1 MDPARFHC
9 TECGDCCRRYRVPVT
24 AADLAR
30 LSVAT
35 GEAWSALVEWLAPD
49 GVDMTGEPES
59 FVVLAEG
66 RRLPVLAFHRGACR
80 FLGDDNRCGTYAAR
94 PACCRTFP
102 LEFRDGMAARGSGR
116 HAPAVS
122 RVVLTVLPDAGCP
135 GTFDGEPDLDGAVRR
150 LARRHEELEHHIS
163 LVTRWNRHQRRR
175 KMLRKPLENGGAFL
189 RFAEAAYAGPWN
201 TASISCP
208 SGSSTKAP

>member
-30 LSVAT
+30 LSIAT

-102 LEFRDGMAARGSGR
+102 LEFRDGKAARGSGQ

-122 RVVLTVLPDAGCP
+122 RVFLTVL
-135 GTFDGEPDLDGAVRR
+135 RR
-150 LARRHEELEHHIS
+150 LARRQEELERHIS